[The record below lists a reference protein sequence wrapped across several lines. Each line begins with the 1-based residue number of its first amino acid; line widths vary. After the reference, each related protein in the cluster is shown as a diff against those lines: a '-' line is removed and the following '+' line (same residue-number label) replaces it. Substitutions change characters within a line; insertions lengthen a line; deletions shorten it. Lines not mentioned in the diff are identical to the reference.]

1 MRSNKTIRRCFVMR
15 MLKGLGAMLVVA
27 AMVIGLAVAVTAKPA
42 APANGETSVS
52 VNASFSIPSW
62 ISLSI
67 VGHGDVSFDD
77 ITGPGSYDGSNKTQL
92 RVLSTTSWS
101 LSSAILWADST
112 LPSGASQS
120 TLGKALALTFDQT
133 SGSWGVHDVSVAYEI
148 DLGVNDLANLP
159 EGDYN
164 LVIQYTATT
173 D

>member
-1 MRSNKTIRRCFVMR
+1 MR
-15 MLKGLGAMLVVA
+15 MNKGLGTALVVA
-27 AMVIGLAVAVTAKPA
+27 AMGIGLAVMVSATPVS
-42 APANGETSVS
+42 GEASVS
-52 VNASFSIPSW
+52 VNASFSISSW

-67 VGHGDVSFDD
+67 IGNGDVSFDD

-112 LPSGASQS
+112 LPKGASQS
-120 TLGKALALTFDQT
+120 TLSHALALTFDAT
-133 SGSWGVHDVSVAYEI
+133 SGSWGVHDVNVAYEI
-148 DLGVNDLANLP
+148 GLGVGDLANLP